1 MTPTDTSAPSGAKDL
16 RVTLL
21 KSLHGQLKMHR
32 NNVNGL
38 GLTRR
43 HQTRVVKATPEVM
56 GMVNASAFMLKIEDA

>member
-1 MTPTDTSAPSGAKDL
+1 MTPSNTAVKEI

-21 KSLHGQLKMHR
+21 KSIHGQLKMHR

-43 HQTRVVKATPEVM
+43 HQTRVLKGTPEVM
-56 GMVNASAFMLKIEDA
+56 GMVHASAFMLKIEEV